1 MIIFVKSLLFYLFLK
16 PTNMNS
22 NSYFQN
28 IPASRIATFDV
39 FTMGLKKHHVAALL
53 EFDVTHNRKR
63 LQELRRQGKK
73 ISFNAWLIK
82 MFALA
87 LEQHP
92 EAAAFLYSKKKLLVF
107 KDINVSV
114 LVEKSVNNVK
124 VPLPLLIEQVQKKSA
139 EAISKEIEEA
149 KNKIIE
155 GQEVVLQRKAARME
169 KLYYSLPAFLR
180 RYVWRVLLNNPR
192 LAFQKMGNVAVTSVG
207 MMGRINGW
215 FIHRSV
221 HPLSIGVGSIIS
233 KAVVVNNEIKIRDML
248 HLSLLVD
255 HDVLDGAQMVR
266 FLNTFTRFME
276 NESPL

>member
-1 MIIFVKSLLFYLFLK
+1 MD
-16 PTNMNS
+16 S

-39 FTMGLKKHHVAALL
+39 FSMGLKKHHVVAML

-63 LQELRRQGKK
+63 LQELRRNGQK

-82 MFALA
+82 MVANA

-92 EAAAFLYSKKKLLVF
+92 EAAAFLYSKKKLLIF
-107 KDINVSV
+107 RDINVSI
-114 LVEKSVNNVK
+114 LVEKSVNKVK
-124 VPLPLLIEQVQKKSA
+124 VPLPMVIEQAQMKSA

-149 KNKIIE
+149 KNKTAD

-180 RYVWRVLLNNPR
+180 RCVWRILLNNPR
-192 LAFQKMGNVAVTSVG
+192 LAFRKMGNVAITSVG

-255 HDVLDGAQMVR
+255 HDVLDGAPMVR
-266 FLNTFTRFME
+266 FLNTFTRFLE